1 MSDIPAAFQLANYP
15 GSRDY
20 ERLADLSR
28 KASILCIV
36 DDELGRR
43 DAARTHYMNNH
54 GQDQWTVSARGVG
67 YITAFGV
74 DEFKAFC
81 AHRNLEFI
89 EPVGMPPASL
99 AEDLQS

>member
-1 MSDIPAAFQLANYP
+1 MSDTPAAFQLANYS

-20 ERLADLSR
+20 DRLADLSR

-54 GQDQWTVSARGVG
+54 GQDQWTVSARGMG
-67 YITAFGV
+67 YITAFGLA
-74 DEFKAFC
+74 EFKAFC

-89 EPVGMPPASL
+89 EPVGMPPSTL
-99 AEDLQS
+99 AEGEQ